1 MTQRPPV
8 IGIVG
13 GIGAGKSEVARA
25 LAELGCVVSDSDH
38 EAHAVLG
45 QPEVLEQLV
54 ARWGAGVMAVEGTPN
69 RSAIGKIV
77 FSDAGERAWLE
88 SIIHPR
94 VESVRNSLFKAHPRA
109 RAHVID
115 APLLLE
121 AGLGPV
127 CDAILFVDA
136 PADARLARV
145 VANRGWSRGEW
156 ERREAAQ
163 MPLDLKRKFSH
174 HVVCNDGDPASL
186 RVSARAVLD
195 LIEPAT
201 SD

>member
-1 MTQRPPV
+1 MTRRPPV

-25 LAELGCVVSDSDH
+25 LAELGCVVSDSDRAAH
-38 EAHAVLG
+38 EVLASPDVITQAVQRWGRAVLAADG
-45 QPEVLEQLV
+45 RPD
-54 ARWGAGVMAVEGTPN
+54 
-69 RSAIGKIV
+69 RSAIGQVV
-77 FSDAGERAWLE
+77 FADPGERLWLE

-94 VESVRNSLFKAHPRA
+94 LESRRRQLFAAHPQA

-121 AGLGPV
+121 AGLGPS
-127 CDAILFVDA
+127 CDAVIFVEA
-136 PADARLARV
+136 PEGARLARV
-145 VANRGWSRGEW
+145 QATRGWSHAEW
-156 ERREAAQ
+156 SRREAAQ
-163 MPLDLKRKFSH
+163 MPLDLKRKMSH

-186 RVSARAVLD
+186 RVSVRAVLD
-195 LIEPAT
+195 LIDPAT